1 MSIHLIESGLAGV
14 RASAERLASRPQVAQ
29 CHNFSKL
36 EELATMNA
44 VFETRWAKVGE
55 VTEHYRTK
63 KISGAQEAI
72 KFAESVLKPYFEDK
86 RDQEEMLVVTLD
98 TKHRP
103 IRITRTTR
111 GVLDASL
118 VHPREVFRIAVADCA
133 AAIILAHNHPSG
145 DSQPSPQDLSTTSRI
160 VEAGQLMGIPLLDHL
175 IVGDT
180 VVSLALR
187 GFM

>member
-1 MSIHLIESGLAGV
+1 
-14 RASAERLASRPQVAQ
+14 
-29 CHNFSKL
+29 
-36 EELATMNA
+36 MNA

-55 VTEHYRTK
+55 VNEHYRTK
-63 KISGAQEAI
+63 KITGADEAI
-72 KFAESVLKPYFEDK
+72 RFANSILRPYFCDK

-145 DSQPSPQDLSTTSRI
+145 DSEPSPQDIETTKRLS
-160 VEAGQLMGIPLLDHL
+160 EAGRIMGISLLDHL
-175 IVGDT
+175 IIGDT
-180 VVSLALR
+180 VVSLAFR